1 MKISAAKA
9 TLFFN
14 RFLAVVMVALLFVL
28 PDFLD
33 WYVTLRPAMN
43 DSAQKALIWGF
54 YCCAPAVFFALWE
67 LDRLLRAIMNRQVF
81 VWRNVRSISRV
92 RWCCL
97 AVTLICLPAACYYTP
112 IIFMS
117 IIMFFLTLILSVLA
131 SVMAAAVEIREEND
145 LTV

>member
-14 RFLAVVMVALLFVL
+14 RFLAAVMVGLIFFL
-28 PDFLD
+28 PSFLD
-33 WYVTLRPAMN
+33 WYVTLRPAMRET
-43 DSAQKALIWGF
+43 ARLALVWGF

-67 LDRLLRAIMNRQVF
+67 LDRMLRAILGSRVF
-81 VWRNVRSISRV
+81 IWPNVRSISRV

-97 AVTLICLPAACYYTP
+97 AVSLICLPAAVCYPP
-112 IIFMS
+112 IMFMS

-131 SVMAAAVEIREEND
+131 NVMAAAVEIREEND

>member
-14 RFLAVVMVALLFVL
+14 RFLAAVMVGLIFFL
-28 PDFLD
+28 PSFLD
-33 WYVTLRPAMN
+33 WYVTLRPAMRET
-43 DSAQKALIWGF
+43 ARLALVWGF

-67 LDRLLRAIMNRQVF
+67 LDRILRAILGRQVF
-81 VWRNVRSISRV
+81 VWRNVKSISRV

-97 AVTLICLPAACYYTP
+97 AVSLICLPAAVWYPP

-131 SVMAAAVEIREEND
+131 NVMAAAVEIREEND

>member
-14 RFLAVVMVALLFVL
+14 RFLALVMVALLFAL

-43 DSAQKALIWGF
+43 DSAQQALVWGF
-54 YCCAPAVFFALWE
+54 YCCAPAVFLALWE
-67 LDRLLRAIMNRQVF
+67 LERLLRAILRRQVF
-81 VWRNVRSISRV
+81 IRPNVRSISRV

-97 AVTLICLPAACYYTP
+97 TVSLICLPAACFYPP
-112 IIFMS
+112 IVFMS
-117 IIMFFLTLILSVLA
+117 IIMFFLTLILSVL
-131 SVMAAAVEIREEND
+131 SNVMAAAVEIREEND

>member
-14 RFLAVVMVALLFVL
+14 RFLAAVMVCLIFLL
-28 PDFLD
+28 PSFLD

-67 LDRLLRAIMNRQVF
+67 LDRLLRAILGRQVF
-81 VWRNVRSISRV
+81 VWRNVKSISRV

-97 AVTLICLPAACYYTP
+97 AVSLICLPAAYYYTP

-131 SVMAAAVEIREEND
+131 NVMAAAVEIREEND

>member
-14 RFLAVVMVALLFVL
+14 RFLAIVMVALLFVL

-67 LDRLLRAIMNRQVF
+67 LDRLLRAILRRQVF
-81 VWRNVRSISRV
+81 IWPNVRSISRV

-97 AVTLICLPAACYYTP
+97 TVSLICLPAAVCYPP
-112 IIFMS
+112 IMFMS
-117 IIMFFLTLILSVLA
+117 IIMFFLTLILSVLC

>member
-1 MKISAAKA
+1 MKISAEKA

-14 RFLAVVMVALLFVL
+14 RFLAAVMVGLIFFL
-28 PDFLD
+28 PTFLD
-33 WYVTLRPAMN
+33 WYVTLRPAMR
-43 DSAQKALIWGF
+43 DSARLALVLGF
-54 YCCAPAVFFALWE
+54 YCSAPAVFFALWE
-67 LDRLLRAIMNRQVF
+67 LDRLLRSILNRQVF

-97 AVTLICLPAACYYTP
+97 AVSLVCLSAAVWYPP

-117 IIMFFLTLILSVLA
+117 IIMFFLTLILSVL
-131 SVMAAAVEIREEND
+131 SNVMAAAVEIREEND

>member
-1 MKISAAKA
+1 MKISATKA

-14 RFLAVVMVALLFVL
+14 RFLAVIMVALIFGM
-28 PDFLD
+28 PAFLD
-33 WYVTLRPAMN
+33 WYVNLRPAMRET
-43 DSAQKALIWGF
+43 ARLALLIGF
-54 YCCAPAVFFALWE
+54 YCSAPAVFFALWE
-67 LDRLLRAIMNRQVF
+67 LDRLLRAILRRQVF
-81 VWRNVRSISRV
+81 IWRNVRSISRV

-97 AVTLICLPAACYYTP
+97 AVSLVCLPAAVWYPP

-131 SVMAAAVEIREEND
+131 NVMAAAVEIREEND

>member
-14 RFLAVVMVALLFVL
+14 RFLAAIMVGLIFGMPALLE
-28 PDFLD
+28 

-43 DSAQKALIWGF
+43 DSARQALTWGF
-54 YCCAPAVFFALWE
+54 YGCAPAVFFALWE
-67 LDRLLRAIMNRQVF
+67 LDRMLRAILNRQVF
-81 VWRNVRSISRV
+81 IWRNVRSISRV

-97 AVTLICLPAACYYTP
+97 AVSLICLPAACYYTP

-131 SVMAAAVEIREEND
+131 NVMAAAVEIREEND

>member
-14 RFLAVVMVALLFVL
+14 RFLALVMVALVFVL
-28 PDFLD
+28 PAFLD
-33 WYVTLRPAMN
+33 WYVTLRPDMRETAR
-43 DSAQKALIWGF
+43 QALVWGF

-67 LDRLLRAIMNRQVF
+67 LERLLRAILGSRVF
-81 VWRNVRSISRV
+81 IWPNVRSISRV

-97 AVTLICLPAACYYTP
+97 AVSLICLSAACFYPP
-112 IIFMS
+112 IMFMC

>member
-14 RFLAVVMVALLFVL
+14 RFIAVIMIGLIFFL
-28 PDFLD
+28 PAFLD
-33 WYVTLRPAMN
+33 WYVTLRPAMR
-43 DSAQKALIWGF
+43 DSARLALLLGF
-54 YCCAPAVFFALWE
+54 YCSAPAVFFALWE
-67 LDRLLRAIMNRQVF
+67 LERLLRAILGHRVF
-81 VWRNVRSISRV
+81 IWPNVRSISRV

-97 AVTLICLPAACYYTP
+97 TVSLICLPAAVWYPP

-131 SVMAAAVEIREEND
+131 NVMAAAVEIREEND

>member
-14 RFLAVVMVALLFVL
+14 RFLAAVMVGLIFFL
-28 PDFLD
+28 PTFLD
-33 WYVTLRPAMN
+33 WYVTLRPAMR
-43 DSAQKALIWGF
+43 DSARLALVLGF
-54 YCCAPAVFFALWE
+54 YCSAPAVFFALWE
-67 LDRLLRAIMNRQVF
+67 LDRLLRSILNRQVF

-97 AVTLICLPAACYYTP
+97 AVSLVCLSAAVWYPP

-117 IIMFFLTLILSVLA
+117 IIMFFLTLILSVL
-131 SVMAAAVEIREEND
+131 SNVMAAAVEIREEND

>member
-1 MKISAAKA
+1 MKISATKA

-14 RFLAVVMVALLFVL
+14 RFLAVIMVALIFGM
-28 PDFLD
+28 PAFLE
-33 WYVTLRPAMN
+33 WYVTLRPAMRV
-43 DSAQKALIWGF
+43 SAQWALVLGF
-54 YCCAPAVFFALWE
+54 YGCAPAVFLALWE
-67 LDRLLRAIMNRQVF
+67 LDRLLRAILGRQVF
-81 VWRNVRSISRV
+81 IWRNVKSISRV

-97 AVTLICLPAACYYTP
+97 AVSLICLPAAYYYTP

-131 SVMAAAVEIREEND
+131 NVMAAAVEIREEND

>member
-1 MKISAAKA
+1 MKISATKA

-14 RFLAVVMVALLFVL
+14 RFLAAAMVGMMFGMPA
-28 PDFLD
+28 FLE
-33 WYVTLRPAMN
+33 WYVTLRPAMRET
-43 DSAQKALIWGF
+43 AQQALVWGF

-67 LDRLLRAIMNRQVF
+67 LDRLLRAILRRQVF
-81 VWRNVRSISRV
+81 IWRNVKSISRV

-97 AVTLICLPAACYYTP
+97 AVSLICLPPASFYSP

-131 SVMAAAVEIREEND
+131 NVMAAAVEIREEND

>member
-1 MKISAAKA
+1 MKISATKA

-14 RFLAVVMVALLFVL
+14 RFLAFVMVGLIFFL
-28 PDFLD
+28 PAFLD
-33 WYVTLRPAMN
+33 WYVTLRPAMRET
-43 DSAQKALIWGF
+43 AQQALVWGF
-54 YCCAPAVFFALWE
+54 YGCAPAVFLARWE
-67 LDRLLRAIMNRQVF
+67 LDRLLRAILGRQVF
-81 VWRNVRSISRV
+81 IWRNVRSISRV

-97 AVTLICLPAACYYTP
+97 AVSLICLPAACFYTP

-131 SVMAAAVEIREEND
+131 NVMAAAVEIREEND

>member
-1 MKISAAKA
+1 MKISATKA

-14 RFLAVVMVALLFVL
+14 RFLAVIMVALIFGM
-28 PDFLD
+28 PAFLD
-33 WYVTLRPAMN
+33 WYVNLRPAMRET
-43 DSAQKALIWGF
+43 AQKALVWGF

-67 LDRLLRAIMNRQVF
+67 LDRLLRAILGRQVF
-81 VWRNVRSISRV
+81 VWRNVKSISRV

-97 AVTLICLPAACYYTP
+97 AVSLICLPAAYYYTP

-131 SVMAAAVEIREEND
+131 NVMAAAVEIREEND

>member
-14 RFLAVVMVALLFVL
+14 RFLAAVMVGLIFFL
-28 PDFLD
+28 PSFLD
-33 WYVTLRPAMN
+33 WYVTLRPAMRET
-43 DSAQKALIWGF
+43 ARLALVWGF

-67 LDRLLRAIMNRQVF
+67 LDRMLRSILGRQVF
-81 VWRNVRSISRV
+81 VWRNVKSISRV

-97 AVTLICLPAACYYTP
+97 AVSLICLPAAVWYPP

-131 SVMAAAVEIREEND
+131 NVMAAAVEIREEND

>member
-1 MKISAAKA
+1 MKISATKA

-14 RFLAVVMVALLFVL
+14 RFLAVVMVGLIFFL
-28 PDFLD
+28 PAFLE
-33 WYVTLRPAMN
+33 WYVTLRPAMRV
-43 DSAQKALIWGF
+43 SAQWALVLGF

-67 LDRLLRAIMNRQVF
+67 LDRLLRAILGRQVF

-97 AVTLICLPAACYYTP
+97 AVSLICLPAACYYPP
-112 IIFMS
+112 IVFMS

-131 SVMAAAVEIREEND
+131 NVMAAAVEIREEND

>member
-14 RFLAVVMVALLFVL
+14 RFLAAVMVGLIFFL
-28 PDFLD
+28 PAFLD
-33 WYVTLRPAMN
+33 WYVTLRPAMR
-43 DSAQKALIWGF
+43 DSARLALLLGF
-54 YCCAPAVFFALWE
+54 YCSAPAVFFALWE
-67 LDRLLRAIMNRQVF
+67 LDRLLRSILVRQVF
-81 VWRNVRSISRV
+81 ILGNVRSISRV
-92 RWCCL
+92 RWSCL
-97 AVTLICLPAACYYTP
+97 AVSLICLSAACFYPP
-112 IIFMS
+112 IMFMC

>member
-14 RFLAVVMVALLFVL
+14 RFLAAVMVCLIFLL
-28 PDFLD
+28 PSFLD
-33 WYVTLRPAMN
+33 WYVALRPAMRV
-43 DSAQKALIWGF
+43 SARWALVLGF
-54 YCCAPAVFFALWE
+54 YGCTPAVFLALWE
-67 LDRLLRAIMNRQVF
+67 LDRLLRAILGRQVF
-81 VWRNVRSISRV
+81 IRRNVRSISRV

-97 AVTLICLPAACYYTP
+97 AVSLICLPAAVYYPP

-131 SVMAAAVEIREEND
+131 NVMAAAVEIREEND

>member
-14 RFLAVVMVALLFVL
+14 RFLAAAMVALIFGMPAL
-28 PDFLD
+28 LD
-33 WYVTLRPAMN
+33 WYVALRPAMRV
-43 DSAQKALIWGF
+43 SAQWGMAMGF
-54 YCCAPAVFFALWE
+54 YGCAPAVFFALWE
-67 LDRLLRAIMNRQVF
+67 LDRLLRAILGRQVF
-81 VWRNVRSISRV
+81 IRRNVRSISRV

-97 AVTLICLPAACYYTP
+97 AVSLICLPAAVYYPP

-117 IIMFFLTLILSVLA
+117 IIMFFLTLILSVLC

>member
-14 RFLAVVMVALLFVL
+14 RFLAIIMVALLFVL

-33 WYVTLRPAMN
+33 WYVTLRPAMR
-43 DSAQKALIWGF
+43 DSAQQALIWGF

-67 LDRLLRAIMNRQVF
+67 LERLLRAILGRRVF
-81 VWRNVRSISRV
+81 IWPNVRSISRV

-97 AVTLICLPAACYYTP
+97 TVSLICLPAACFYPP
-112 IIFMS
+112 IMFMS

-131 SVMAAAVEIREEND
+131 NVMAAAVEIREEND

>member
-1 MKISAAKA
+1 MKISATKA

-14 RFLAVVMVALLFVL
+14 RFLAVIMVALIFGM
-28 PDFLD
+28 PAFLD
-33 WYVTLRPAMN
+33 WYVNLRPAMRET
-43 DSAQKALIWGF
+43 AQQALVWGF

-67 LDRLLRAIMNRQVF
+67 LDRLLRAILGRQVF

-97 AVTLICLPAACYYTP
+97 AVSLICLPAACFYTP

-131 SVMAAAVEIREEND
+131 NVMAAAVEIREEND